1 MACIF
6 NQTQSCA
13 TLTQLSK
20 ADPPLVVE
28 DQESIPSTEFGS
40 DAASDLDCSEDECDC
55 GATSTFSAEDTI
67 LIFDWDN
74 TMLPT
79 TWLEERGLSLHEQS
93 VPSEEQRDLLAELAE
108 TARQTLHIAKALG
121 KVVLVT
127 NAEHGWVE
135 MSCKKFMPQLFPSL
149 QGVKVLS
156 ARSTYERQG
165 VAQPAQWKYL
175 AFESEIDGFCEMF
188 GSERQKNII
197 SIGDS
202 PHERWA
208 LIRVAERI
216 PNSRAKALKFME
228 RPDLGQLLQEHQ
240 IIGDCLNDIVRYD
253 GSLDVCIQR
262 P

>member
-6 NQTQSCA
+6 DQTESCA
-13 TLTQLSK
+13 VLDQFGK
-20 ADPPLVVE
+20 AVSPLVVE
-28 DQESIPSTEFGS
+28 DEESVPSTEFGS
-40 DAASDLDCSEDECDC
+40 DAASDSDSSEDDCDC
-55 GATSTFSAEDTI
+55 GSASPFSVEDTI
-67 LIFDWDN
+67 LILDWDN

-79 TWLEERGLSLHEQS
+79 TWLEEQGLGLDEQS
-93 VPSEEQRDLLAELAE
+93 ILSEEQVNLLEAMAEH
-108 TARQTLHIAKALG
+108 ARQTLHIAKTHG

-135 MSCKKFMPQLFPSL
+135 LSCQKFMPRLLPSL
-149 QGVKVLS
+149 QGVKILS
-156 ARSTYERQG
+156 ARTTYERQG
-165 VAQPAQWKYL
+165 VAQPAEWKYL
-175 AFESEIDGFCEMF
+175 AFASEIDGFCELF

-228 RPDLGQLLQEHQ
+228 RPDLGQLVQEHQ
-240 IIGDCLNDIVRYD
+240 IISDCLSDIVRYD
-253 GSLDVCIQR
+253 GSLDLCIER

>member
-1 MACIF
+1 ML
-6 NQTQSCA
+6 S
-13 TLTQLSK
+13 QLGK
-20 ADPPLVVE
+20 AVPPLPVE
-28 DQESIPSTEFGS
+28 DEESVPSTEFGS
-40 DAASDLDCSEDECDC
+40 DAASDSDCS
-55 GATSTFSAEDTI
+55 SEDTI

-74 TMLPT
+74 TVLPT
-79 TWLEERGLSLHEQS
+79 TWLEGQGLGPSERSA
-93 VPSEEQRDLLAELAE
+93 PSEEQRSLLGAMAEH
-108 TARQTLHIAKALG
+108 ARQTLHIAKAHG

-135 MSCKKFMPQLFPSL
+135 MSCKKFLPQLFPSL
-149 QGVKVLS
+149 QGVKILS

-165 VAQPAQWKYL
+165 VQQPSEWKYL

-188 GSERQKNII
+188 GSERRKNII

-240 IIGDCLNDIVRYD
+240 IISDCLSDIVRYD
-253 GSLDVCIQR
+253 GSLDLSIQR

>member
-1 MACIF
+1 ML
-6 NQTQSCA
+6 S
-13 TLTQLSK
+13 QLGK
-20 ADPPLVVE
+20 TIPPRVIE
-28 DQESIPSTEFGS
+28 DVESIPSTEFGS
-40 DAASDLDCSEDECDC
+40 DASDSDC
-55 GATSTFSAEDTI
+55 GEDDCDSSAASPFSTEDTI

-79 TWLEERGLSLHEQS
+79 TWLEEQGLGLDERS
-93 VPSEEQRDLLAELAE
+93 VPSEEQCNLLREMAEHV
-108 TARQTLHIAKALG
+108 RQTLQIAKIHG

-135 MSCKKFMPQLFPSL
+135 MSCKKFMPQLLPSL
-149 QGVKVLS
+149 QGVKILS

-165 VAQPAQWKYL
+165 VALPSEWKYL

-188 GSERQKNII
+188 RSGRQKNII

-202 PHERWA
+202 LHERWA

-216 PNSRAKALKFME
+216 PNSRAKALKFMD

-240 IIGDCLNDIVRYD
+240 IISDCLTDIVRYD
-253 GSLDVCIQR
+253 GSLDLCIQR